1 MISGATGFIGKQL
14 SMRLLTAGFNVS
26 ALYRSNNRPEHLPSP
41 AISWL
46 RSGDLA
52 TTAIDPA
59 IGAGIDV
66 FINLAATLRPSPGNL
81 SETQSETVAIAR
93 NVRRFVAEA
102 GIPHLIAVSSIA
114 GSIADRDPTNARRY
128 GREKLAADKIFLE
141 PAQKPCKVII
151 LRPPAIYGPSMQN
164 SLSML
169 AKMVRR
175 RLPIPLGAATAPRHY
190 MSVQNLCD
198 LIETIIRSDDQRW
211 TSAAG
216 HIFEPSDGQAIAT
229 RDLVRMMGTAMGR
242 APCLV
247 PVPLTLLRTLGTL
260 TGRSEMISGA
270 IDQLDVTPAGELE
283 AAFGWRP
290 FEQMPE
296 SLNFLAQQF
305 SPA

>member
-14 SMRLLTAGFNVS
+14 SARLLTSGFNIS
-26 ALYRSNNRPEHLPSP
+26 ALYRGSNRPELLPSP

-46 RSGDLA
+46 HSGDLA
-52 TTAIDPA
+52 TTPIDPA
-59 IGAGIDV
+59 LGAGIDV
-66 FINLAATLRPSPGNL
+66 FINLAATLHPSGGNL
-81 SETQSETVAIAR
+81 SDRQSETAAIAH
-93 NVRRFVAEA
+93 NVKRFVTEA
-102 GIPHLIAVSSIA
+102 GIPHLIVVSSIA
-114 GSIADRDPTNARRY
+114 ASIADRDPANARRY
-128 GREKLAADKIFLE
+128 GMEKLAADKIFLE
-141 PAQKPCKVII
+141 PAQQPCKVII
-151 LRPPAIYGPSMQN
+151 LRPPAIYGPCMQN
-164 SLSML
+164 SLTML
-169 AKMVRR
+169 ANMVRR

-198 LIETIIRSDDQRW
+198 LIETIIRSDDHRW

-247 PVPLTLLRTLGTL
+247 PVPLALLRALGML

-270 IDQLDVTPAGELE
+270 IDQLDVAPAGELE

-290 FEQMPE
+290 IERMPE
-296 SLNFLAQQF
+296 SLDFLAQQL